1 MGRIIH
7 GDCLEV
13 MKGMP
18 DESID
23 LVVTSPPYNLRNTLG
38 KRGADRNGKWRNS
51 KLQTE
56 GYNEHSFGT
65 GMNPCSS
72 ETLQTEGHKDRKYT
86 RKTHAFRGSL
96 ASKNP
101 RKFERLMTGGGY
113 DDGHTDDMPHAEYVK
128 WQREVLAECMRL
140 LKPTGGIFYNN
151 KERQQNKLLVERT
164 DILQGFPLRQKI
176 IWKRKGGL
184 NFNRTHFL
192 PTYEIIYM
200 ITKPD
205 FKLLPKANAMTDVW
219 EISQEK
225 SNPHPA
231 PFPVEI
237 PHQCISSCM
246 TEGVV
251 LDPFMGSGTTAI
263 AAEKLGV
270 DWMGIEKSSSY
281 VEMAKERIEK
291 ERENEGGSAVFT

>member
-1 MGRIIH
+1 MTGIIH

-56 GYNEHSFGT
+56 GY
-65 GMNPCSS
+65 S
-72 ETLQTEGHKDRKYT
+72 EDK
-86 RKTHAFRGSL
+86 
-96 ASKNP
+96 
-101 RKFERLMTGGGY
+101 
-113 DDGHTDDMPHAEYVK
+113 HTDDMPHAEYVQ
-128 WQREVLAECMRL
+128 WQRKVLAECMRL

-184 NFNRTHFL
+184 NFTRTHFL

-200 ITKPD
+200 IAMPD
-205 FKLLPKANAMTDVW
+205 FKLLPKANVMTDIW
-219 EISQEK
+219 EIQQETG
-225 SNPHPA
+225 SPHPA

-237 PHQCISSCM
+237 PRRCISSCM

-251 LDPFMGSGTTAI
+251 LDPFMGSGTTAV
-263 AAEKLGV
+263 AAERLGV
-270 DWMGIEKSSSY
+270 DWIGIEKSSSY
-281 VEMAKERIEK
+281 VEQAKERIEK
-291 ERENEGGSAVFT
+291 ERTSEGLHAVFT